1 MTSLADI
8 RQAKEIGKSV
18 RKTREAQCL
27 SIQAAATLSGLST
40 NQIVNLEN
48 GNFFAFNQDLNQ
60 LMSHAKH
67 CAEMMGVDL
76 IDMPGEAPATNSKM
90 CSLEESI
97 PVFLQKIA

>member
-8 RQAKEIGKSV
+8 RKAKEIGKSV

-27 SIQAAATLSGLST
+27 SIQAVAKLSGLST
-40 NQIVNLEN
+40 NQMVNLEN
-48 GNFFAFNQDLNQ
+48 GNFFAFSQDLNQ
-60 LMSHAKH
+60 LIAHAKH

-76 IDMPGEAPATNSKM
+76 IDLPGETPAINSQI

>member
-18 RKTREAQCL
+18 RKTREAQRL
-27 SIQAAATLSGLST
+27 SIQAVATLSGLSI
-40 NQIVNLEN
+40 NQMVNLEN
-48 GNFFAFNQDLNQ
+48 GNFFAFSQDLN
-60 LMSHAKH
+60 LLISHAKN

-76 IDMPGEAPATNSKM
+76 IDIPGEKPATNSKM
-90 CSLEESI
+90 GSLEESI

>member
-8 RQAKEIGKSV
+8 RQAKEIGKSA

-27 SIQAAATLSGLST
+27 SIQAVARLSGLST
-40 NQIVNLEN
+40 NQMVNLEN
-48 GNFFAFNQDLNQ
+48 GNFFAFNQDLNLLISQ
-60 LMSHAKH
+60 AKH

-76 IDMPGEAPATNSKM
+76 IDIPGERLVTNSKG

>member
-8 RQAKEIGKSV
+8 RKAKEIGKSV

-27 SIQAAATLSGLST
+27 SIQAVAKLSGLST
-40 NQIVNLEN
+40 NQMVNLEN

-67 CAEMMGVDL
+67 SAEMMGVDL
-76 IDMPGEAPATNSKM
+76 IDTPGEMPAINSKM

>member
-27 SIQAAATLSGLST
+27 SIQAVAKLSGLST
-40 NQIVNLEN
+40 NQMVNLEN
-48 GNFFAFNQDLNQ
+48 GNFFAFNQDLTQ
-60 LMSHAKH
+60 LMAHAKH

-76 IDMPGEAPATNSKM
+76 IDTPVEGPVTKSKM
-90 CSLEESI
+90 RSLEESI

>member
-18 RKTREAQCL
+18 RKTREAQRL
-27 SIQAAATLSGLST
+27 SIQALATLSGLST
-40 NQIVNLEN
+40 NQMVNLED
-48 GNFFAFNQDLNQ
+48 GNFFAFNQDLN
-60 LMSHAKH
+60 LLISHAKH

-76 IDMPGEAPATNSKM
+76 IDISGETPATHSKKF
-90 CSLEESI
+90 SLEESI

>member
-1 MTSLADI
+1 MTSLTDI

-27 SIQAAATLSGLST
+27 SIQAVASLSSLST
-40 NQIVNLEN
+40 NQMVNLEN
-48 GNFFAFNQDLNQ
+48 GNFFAFNQDLTQ
-60 LMSHAKH
+60 FMAHAKH

-76 IDMPGEAPATNSKM
+76 IDTPGKVPGTKSKM
-90 CSLEESI
+90 RSLEESI

>member
-18 RKTREAQCL
+18 RKTREKQCL
-27 SIQAAATLSGLST
+27 SIQAVAKLSGLST
-40 NQIVNLEN
+40 NQMVNLEN

-60 LMSHAKH
+60 LISHAKH
-67 CAEMMGVDL
+67 CAEMMEVDL
-76 IDMPGEAPATNSKM
+76 IDIPGETPAANSKM